1 MKSKLM
7 AVVAAL
13 ALGTTMTTNAMAFGH
28 GGGGGF
34 HGGGGGSMAARAAA
48 ISAASLMAEVLAVG
62 TAVSLAS
69 IPAALLTDPRWRAA
83 AGAAVAS
90 VGATA
95 GGAAMAT
102 VPHTPGLVC

>member
-1 MKSKLM
+1 
-7 AVVAAL
+7 
-13 ALGTTMTTNAMAFGH
+13 MTTNAMAFGH

-34 HGGGGGSMAARAAA
+34 HGGGGEFHGGMGGGHFGG
-48 ISAASLMAEVLAVG
+48 LMAEVLAVG

-69 IPAALLTDPRWRAA
+69 IPAALLTDPRLRAA